1 MPGPAPAALTVPGRL
16 RRSVGGEAAMGG
28 ALCWTIRHLSL
39 HPGPPLLCCLAV
51 SDVWPC
57 REVPERA
64 LGRGHSLPVP
74 PALTHM

>member
-39 HPGPPLLCCLAV
+39 HPGPPPLLSGCVRRLALQGG
-51 SDVWPC
+51 S
-57 REVPERA
+57 
-64 LGRGHSLPVP
+64 
-74 PALTHM
+74 